1 MDRELTPDEHR
12 RRRRRTALR
21 IGLVAV
27 SAAIALLAAARLLR
41 PSATRSELRFATVEL
56 GTLVASI
63 PAQGRLAPA
72 FEEQL
77 LAPVE
82 GRVVRVLKRP
92 GDTIHRDEAIL
103 ELDLAAAQSDL
114 ARLDD
119 RVARARHLQRQLEL
133 DSGREVAEIE
143 RRLAEA
149 ELDLEAAGVV
159 LAQRTRLAADGLISE
174 GERLAAEVVRKKAEL
189 VVGELRGAV
198 LAVRAARDERLGG
211 GTLDLAIVEK
221 ERVELSR
228 KLTVATTRSDREG
241 IVTYVLADEGA
252 LVRPGDVVARVA
264 DLGAFRLEATAAEL
278 HAPRLAPGLAVS
290 FEAAP
295 GERLSGRIARV
306 DPTLAEASV
315 KFTALLDRPDHPALR
330 NALRVDVDVVLEE
343 RPGVL
348 KVQRP
353 AFASAGARQQIFVL
367 SGARLVRR
375 SATFGLAG
383 RNEIEILSGLA
394 EGDRIVV
401 SDTSSFAH
409 FERLDLN

>member
-1 MDRELTPDEHR
+1 MDRELTSEEHR
-12 RRRRRTALR
+12 RRRRRATMR
-21 IGLVAV
+21 VGVGVA
-27 SAAIALLAAARLLR
+27 SAAVLLFAASRALR
-41 PSATRSELRFATVEL
+41 PSVERAELRLATVER

-82 GRVVRVLKRP
+82 GRVRRVLKRP
-92 GDTIHRDEAIL
+92 GDSIHRDEAIL

-119 RVARARHLQRQLEL
+119 RVARARHLHRQLEL

-149 ELDLEAAGVV
+149 ELDLEEAGVV
-159 LAQRTRLAADGLISE
+159 LAQRTRLATDGLISE
-174 GERLAAEVVRKKAEL
+174 GERLAAEVRRKKAEL

-198 LAVRAARDERLGG
+198 AAVRAARDERLGG

-221 ERVELSR
+221 ERAELAR
-228 KLTVATTRSDREG
+228 KLVLATTRSDRDG

-278 HAPRLAPGLAVS
+278 HAPRLVPGLAVS
-290 FEAAP
+290 FAAAS
-295 GERLSGRIARV
+295 GERLTGRIARV
-306 DPTLAEASV
+306 DPTLADASV

-330 NALRVDVDVVLEE
+330 NALRVDVDVVLDE

-353 AFASAGARQQIFVL
+353 SFSSAGARQPIFVV
-367 SGARLVRR
+367 SGSRLERR
-375 SATFGLAG
+375 LASFGLAG
-383 RNEIEILSGLA
+383 RDEIEVLSGLA

-401 SDTSSFAH
+401 SDTSAFAH
-409 FERLDLN
+409 IDRLDIH